1 MKFNVDFREGYEPH
15 KLEGIAINE
24 IADWEMGSCE
34 FIEQEFIRDL
44 RDLNI
49 GEETTYTEL
58 GVYIVFEK
66 VA

>member
-34 FIEQEFIRDL
+34 FIEQEFIR
-44 RDLNI
+44 
-49 GEETTYTEL
+49 
-58 GVYIVFEK
+58 
-66 VA
+66 